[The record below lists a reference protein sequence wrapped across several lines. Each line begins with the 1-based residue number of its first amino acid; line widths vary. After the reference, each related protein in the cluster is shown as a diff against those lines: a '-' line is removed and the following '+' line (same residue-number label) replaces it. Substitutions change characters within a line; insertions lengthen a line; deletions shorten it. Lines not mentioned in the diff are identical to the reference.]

1 MDIQNFET
9 APPTLALER
18 YFAGNTCA
26 WGIFEDRFGTLR
38 RQFTVDIDG
47 QWDGHTLVL
56 DEHFVYRNGEKD
68 QRVWTI
74 EKLGPNR
81 YKGHANDVI
90 GSATGAANGNAFSWH
105 YNMNLKV
112 GDFTMRVRF
121 DDWMFLQPDNILIN
135 RTRVSKWGVELGQ
148 VTLFFSKS
156 TLRGANSDEPITSA
170 LALKSVGGR
179 RTAASR

>member
-90 GSATGAANGNAFSWH
+90 GSATGAANGNAFSWIR
-105 YNMNLKV
+105 LEE
-112 GDFTMRVRF
+112 
-121 DDWMFLQPDNILIN
+121 LIECPIRLISTGPN
-135 RTRVSKWGVELGQ
+135 REETIHIEP
-148 VTLFFSKS
+148 LF
-156 TLRGANSDEPITSA
+156 
-170 LALKSVGGR
+170 
-179 RTAASR
+179 